1 MHCNLPACLWIF
13 KTKFRVSKSGPN
25 VILFTPL
32 RERERERERVRCE
45 ERIDREMNWQ
55 QKLEQMKRIIV
66 KYHPFYVHRKQGD
79 GEKKK
84 KKTRDRRVEK
94 ISRRLLLISKRKLA
108 RSNPNQTK
116 DDVKGNGRLE
126 KDE

>member
-1 MHCNLPACLWIF
+1 MSS
-13 KTKFRVSKSGPN
+13 VSMYIEN
-25 VILFTPL
+25 
-32 RERERERERVRCE
+32 
-45 ERIDREMNWQ
+45 REME
-55 QKLEQMKRIIV
+55 K
-66 KYHPFYVHRKQGD
+66 
-79 GEKKK
+79 KKK

>member
-1 MHCNLPACLWIF
+1 MYIEN
-13 KTKFRVSKSGPN
+13 
-25 VILFTPL
+25 
-32 RERERERERVRCE
+32 
-45 ERIDREMNWQ
+45 REME
-55 QKLEQMKRIIV
+55 K
-66 KYHPFYVHRKQGD
+66 
-79 GEKKK
+79 KKK

>member
-1 MHCNLPACLWIF
+1 MSS
-13 KTKFRVSKSGPN
+13 VSMYIEN
-25 VILFTPL
+25 
-32 RERERERERVRCE
+32 
-45 ERIDREMNWQ
+45 REME
-55 QKLEQMKRIIV
+55 KK
-66 KYHPFYVHRKQGD
+66 
-79 GEKKK
+79 KKK

>member
-13 KTKFRVSKSGPN
+13 KNEISRFEIGAKCYFIYTV
-25 VILFTPL
+25 
-32 RERERERERVRCE
+32 ERER
-45 ERIDREMNWQ
+45 D
-55 QKLEQMKRIIV
+55 
-66 KYHPFYVHRKQGD
+66 VHRKQGD